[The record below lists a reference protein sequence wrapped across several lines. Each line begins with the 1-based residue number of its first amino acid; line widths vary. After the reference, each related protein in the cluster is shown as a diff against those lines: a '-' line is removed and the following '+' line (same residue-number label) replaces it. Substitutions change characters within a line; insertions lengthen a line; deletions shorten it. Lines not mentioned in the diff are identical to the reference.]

1 VEAYKRW
8 VARQWR
14 VRAEKCRRCK
24 EAERLQREGF
34 YDLKSMM
41 LLYESCSRYAA
52 MERCRLEL
60 PMQSGRRGS
69 GGVSQPF
76 RNEHINAP

>member
-1 VEAYKRW
+1 VEAYRRW

-24 EAERLQREGF
+24 KAERLQREGF

-41 LLYESCSRYAA
+41 LLYD
-52 MERCRLEL
+52 
-60 PMQSGRRGS
+60 P
-69 GGVSQPF
+69 VSAVP
-76 RNEHINAP
+76 